1 MTYTKKD
8 LRQGL
13 VHIYTGNGKGKTT
26 AAFGLG
32 MRAAGAGLKVCIFQ
46 FLKSKR
52 LTSGEVESTKRL
64 SPKLKVVRF
73 NQTHPIFLPP
83 KDRHDSIQS
92 LKSSIASALK
102 EVEKA
107 LSSGRYDLVILDEVI
122 NAVSEKYL
130 DVQALVGLINSKP
143 RNVEMV
149 LTGRNAPR
157 ELIRMADY
165 VTEMKDVKHPYKRG
179 IKARKGIE
187 W

>member
-1 MTYTKKD
+1 M
-8 LRQGL
+8 QGL

-52 LTSGEVESTKRL
+52 LTSGEVESAKRL

-83 KDRHDSIQS
+83 KDRQDSIQS
-92 LKSSIASALK
+92 LKSSISSALK
-102 EVEKA
+102 EVGKV
-107 LSSGRYDLVILDEVI
+107 LSSGRYDLVILDEVV

-130 DVQALVGLINSKP
+130 NVGALVELIDSKP
-143 RNVEMV
+143 KNVEMV
-149 LTGRNAPR
+149 LTGRNAP
-157 ELIRMADY
+157 EEIIRMADY
-165 VTEMKDVKHPYKRG
+165 VTEMRDVKHPYKRG

>member
-1 MTYTKKD
+1 M
-8 LRQGL
+8 QGL

-46 FLKSKR
+46 FLKRKG
-52 LTSGEVESTKRL
+52 LTSGEVESAKRL
-64 SPKLKVVRF
+64 SPDIDIIRF
-73 NQTHPIFLPP
+73 NQTHPIFLSP
-83 KDRHDSIQS
+83 KDRQDSIQS
-92 LKSSIASALK
+92 LKSSITIALK

-107 LSSGRYDLVILDEVI
+107 LSSGRYDLVILDEII

-130 DVQALVGLINSKP
+130 DVRALVELIDSKP
-143 RNVEMV
+143 KNVEMV

-157 ELIRMADY
+157 ELIRIADY
-165 VTEMKDVKHPYKRG
+165 VTEMKELKHPYKRG
-179 IKARKGIE
+179 LKARKGIE

>member
-13 VHIYTGNGKGKTT
+13 VHIYTGDGKGKTT

-52 LTSGEVESTKRL
+52 FLSGELESAKKL

-73 NQTHPIFLPP
+73 NQTHPIFLPS
-83 KDRHDSIQS
+83 KHRQDSAQS
-92 LKSSIASALK
+92 LKSCVAIALK
-102 EVEKA
+102 VVEKT
-107 LSSGRYDLVILDEVI
+107 LSSGRYDLVILDEII

-130 DVQALVGLINSKP
+130 DVKILVGLLNSRPK
-143 RNVEMV
+143 NVEVV

-165 VTEMKDVKHPYKRG
+165 VTEMKEVKHPYKRG
-179 IKARKGIE
+179 LKARRGIE

>member
-1 MTYTKKD
+1 MTYTKKY

-13 VHIYTGNGKGKTT
+13 VHIYTGKGKGKTT

-52 LTSGEVESTKRL
+52 LTSGEVESAKRL

-73 NQTHPIFLPP
+73 NQTHPIFLPS
-83 KDRHDSIQS
+83 KDRQDSIQS
-92 LKSSIASALK
+92 LKSSITIALK

-130 DVQALVGLINSKP
+130 SMKALKELIDSRP
-143 RNVEMV
+143 EEIEMV

-157 ELIRMADY
+157 ELVRMADY
-165 VTEMKDVKHPYKRG
+165 VTEMKEVKHPYKRG

>member
-1 MTYTKKD
+1 M
-8 LRQGL
+8 QGL

-52 LTSGEVESTKRL
+52 LTSGEVESAKRL

-73 NQTHPIFLPP
+73 NQTHPIFLSP
-83 KDRHDSIQS
+83 KDRQDSIQS
-92 LKSSIASALK
+92 LKSSISSALK
-102 EVEKA
+102 EVGKV
-107 LSSGRYDLVILDEVI
+107 LSSGRYDLVILDEVV

-130 DVQALVGLINSKP
+130 DVQALVGLIDSRP
-143 RNVEMV
+143 EEVEMV
-149 LTGRNAPR
+149 LTGRNAP
-157 ELIRMADY
+157 EEIIRMADY
-165 VTEMKDVKHPYKRG
+165 VTEMRDVKHPYKRG